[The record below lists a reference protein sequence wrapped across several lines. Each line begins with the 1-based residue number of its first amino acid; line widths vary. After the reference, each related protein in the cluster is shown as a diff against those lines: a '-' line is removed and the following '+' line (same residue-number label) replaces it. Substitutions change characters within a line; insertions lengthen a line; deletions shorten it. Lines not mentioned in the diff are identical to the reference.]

1 MTETVR
7 GTAIGR
13 AEQDPSDGLDGGLSV
28 SPNDIGERLWRF
40 FISMKTGLVLILA
53 LAVLGFI
60 GTMLM
65 QAPPGLQGDPQAYA
79 TWVESLRPKYGG
91 WTGILDTLGLFSI
104 FSSVWFRGIMV
115 LLMTSILAC
124 SANRAPHLWKLTVH
138 PRTDMSKSF
147 FEHAPLNMQATGA
160 AEPATAA
167 AIVKSAFGR
176 RHFRTIVHDEGD
188 MIHLYAD
195 HFRWGP
201 FGTVIAHLSLG
212 VILIGVLVGSAF
224 GFHNNSFAVAVGSTV
239 DVGNGTGLSVEAK
252 SFSDSYYTNG
262 SPSDYASELV
272 VYRDGQQVGS
282 STIRVNQPMRVGD
295 VTFYQS
301 YFGAAAAMKVVD
313 AAGKVLLEQGVP
325 LEWSYGSGTRQ
336 AGLIPLP
343 EAGVNMY
350 VVAPRSGE
358 VDPTIKAGEIQ
369 VEVYKAG
376 VEGAAIASQ
385 VLTQGQPAELAGL
398 TVTFERERQFTGLI
412 VAKDPGAIF
421 VWLGSIL
428 LVLGTALVFF
438 FPCRRAWA
446 LIRRG
451 PNGSTVHVGAVI
463 RHDVGFEAEFQRLA
477 AEIQD
482 ALAGQANTEERVG

>member
-7 GTAIGR
+7 GTAIGQ

-28 SPNDIGERLWRF
+28 SPNDIGERLWHF

-60 GTMLM
+60 GTMLV

-138 PRTDMSKSF
+138 PRTDMSVSF

-160 AEPATAA
+160 AEPVAA
-167 AIVKSAFGR
+167 VMIVKSAFGR

-188 MIHLYAD
+188 TIHLYAD

-272 VYRDGQQVGS
+272 VYRDGQQVGA

-313 AAGKVLLEQGVP
+313 ASGKVLLEQGVP

-358 VDPTIKAGEIQ
+358 VDPTIKAGQIQ

-376 VEGAAIASQ
+376 AEGAAIASQ

-412 VAKDPGAIF
+412 VAKDPGAMF

-463 RHDVGFEAEFQRLA
+463 RHDIGFEAEFQRLA